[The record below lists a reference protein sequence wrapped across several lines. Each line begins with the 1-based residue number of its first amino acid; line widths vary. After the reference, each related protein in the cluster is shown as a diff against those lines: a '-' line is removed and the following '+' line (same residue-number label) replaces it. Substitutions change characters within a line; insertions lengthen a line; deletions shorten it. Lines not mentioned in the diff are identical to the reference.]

1 MIKGYVLQQDIV
13 ALPYT
18 AFTSVVKKVNVT
30 VRNGL

>member
-1 MIKGYVLQQDIV
+1 MLEQDIV

-18 AFTSVVKKVNVT
+18 AFTSVMEKVNVV